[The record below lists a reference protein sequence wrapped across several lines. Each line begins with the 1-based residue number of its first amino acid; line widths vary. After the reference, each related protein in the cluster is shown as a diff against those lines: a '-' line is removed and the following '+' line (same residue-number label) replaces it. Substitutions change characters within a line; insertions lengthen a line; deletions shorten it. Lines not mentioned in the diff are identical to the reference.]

1 MLQQLLMTGE
11 GPTDLGGS
19 KSGQHIIHGADLAI
33 GPLATLLLKQL
44 QLLLPE
50 WNSEQLSWHQPE
62 QFCTLISG
70 SELGKRAKISKRVRP
85 SKKIPKGYV
94 EHAQRAAELAFHA
107 QANEQQLAI
116 YFHDTDGTRSQ
127 LRDDQELQGKL
138 VSAINF
144 GFNVAEFAGKGVAM
158 IPKPTSE
165 AWLICA
171 KKPEPYQHCA
181 ALEQTLSGNDRAADR
196 APKVQL
202 GKLLNNPDFGR
213 DELLQLVDEIDPTC
227 IDMPSFN
234 QLRTDLCRAVTAIT
248 GHTPS

>member
-1 MLQQLLMTGE
+1 MLQQLLLTGE

-19 KSGQHIIHGADLAI
+19 KSGQHIIHGPDLAI
-33 GPLATLLLKQL
+33 GPLTALLLKLL
-44 QLLLPE
+44 QPLLPD
-50 WNSEQLSWHQPE
+50 WNRDQLSWHQPE

-70 SELGKRAKISKRVRP
+70 SELGKRAKLSKKVRP
-85 SKKIPKGYV
+85 SKKIPKGYI
-94 EHAQRAAELAFHA
+94 EHAQRAAELALHA
-107 QANEQQLAI
+107 KDNNQQLAV

-127 LRDDQELQGKL
+127 LRDDADIQARL
-138 VSAINF
+138 VAAIQF
-144 GFNVAEFAGKGVAM
+144 GFNTAGFADNGVAM

-171 KKPEPYQHCA
+171 KKSQPYQHCA
-181 ALEQTLSGNDRAADR
+181 SLEQTLSGNDRATER

-213 DELLQLVDEIDPTC
+213 DELLQLVDEIDPAS

-234 QLRTDLCRAVTAIT
+234 QLRDDLNRAVTAIT
-248 GHTPS
+248 GHKIN